1 MQIPEGYSPI
11 PSSRK
16 GGFRRRNSSG
26 AFDYWYPGDP
36 APGPAP
42 TKVASKPK
50 DPRPTGTPDVHL
62 DGETVRHV
70 LAATAHQPGSLIRR
84 SLGDKGLH
92 LHGEEGRHPTD
103 TSSRLEGAI
112 DAARSDAHFSNH
124 SDRDKHVDALH
135 RLALANLKW
144 QGHELRQPQRWVS
157 EEEHT
162 TEPASTLER
171 AARAVVTGNE
181 PLDEDLLAHAHRIH
195 PASGGMGLKEDELKR
210 TLPNMSPFHRVLV
223 SHNIAR
229 TLADRLEVAQHKIG
243 GAPPSTLGKAAG
255 APPKGYRPIPNSIH
269 SGYVK
274 GHGAE
279 AEYWYPNRRAATR
292 AALDVVGRLAGHARR
307 AHQSGLQAD
316 LTGETVASTMH
327 APWPNTEV
335 EVLGAELDRPLVGP
349 GSGREPHELDHP
361 PAGFAP
367 IPGSGH
373 GGYHKRGPDGHWLY
387 WYQGH
392 GATTGPHQADHPE
405 ARGLRAISANPLR
418 ARHAVRDLLGT
429 HKFIEGDGDSSG
441 QLEIAQMSP
450 VVRKRM
456 AAAGVGLRARTAWE

>member
-70 LAATAHQPGSLIRR
+70 LA
-84 SLGDKGLH
+84 
-92 LHGEEGRHPTD
+92 
-103 TSSRLEGAI
+103 
-112 DAARSDAHFSNH
+112 
-124 SDRDKHVDALH
+124 
-135 RLALANLKW
+135 
-144 QGHELRQPQRWVS
+144 
-157 EEEHT
+157 
-162 TEPASTLER
+162 
-171 AARAVVTGNE
+171 
-181 PLDEDLLAHAHRIH
+181 
-195 PASGGMGLKEDELKR
+195 
-210 TLPNMSPFHRVLV
+210 
-223 SHNIAR
+223 
-229 TLADRLEVAQHKIG
+229 
-243 GAPPSTLGKAAG
+243 
-255 APPKGYRPIPNSIH
+255 
-269 SGYVK
+269 
-274 GHGAE
+274 
-279 AEYWYPNRRAATR
+279 
-292 AALDVVGRLAGHARR
+292 
-307 AHQSGLQAD
+307 
-316 LTGETVASTMH
+316 
-327 APWPNTEV
+327 
-335 EVLGAELDRPLVGP
+335 
-349 GSGREPHELDHP
+349 
-361 PAGFAP
+361 
-367 IPGSGH
+367 
-373 GGYHKRGPDGHWLY
+373 
-387 WYQGH
+387 
-392 GATTGPHQADHPE
+392 DHPE